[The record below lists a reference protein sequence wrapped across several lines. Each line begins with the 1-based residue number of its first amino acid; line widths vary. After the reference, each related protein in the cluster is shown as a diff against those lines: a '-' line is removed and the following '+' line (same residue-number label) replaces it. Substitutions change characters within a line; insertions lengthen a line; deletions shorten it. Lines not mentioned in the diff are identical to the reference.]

1 VKIRVVLVV
10 GCLVVFLVTV
20 GCRGLDRAFAAYAR
34 QGQQSSEPAYI
45 ELPSTPG
52 TPSIYGPNNYT
63 FTEPTPEIPPSYAD
77 TYSDDT
83 YSDDTYSDDTYSDD
97 TYSDD
102 SFDDELQLTDS
113 SMTPEEKAEMEAER
127 RRLAEWHAE
136 SDRRLAERAAAER
149 AARIEEAR
157 RMEEWRNREPGVGGE
172 SSAAAER

>member
-1 VKIRVVLVV
+1 MKIRVVLVV

-83 YSDDTYSDDTYSDD
+83 YSDDY
-97 TYSDD
+97 
-102 SFDDELQLTDS
+102 FDDELQLTDS